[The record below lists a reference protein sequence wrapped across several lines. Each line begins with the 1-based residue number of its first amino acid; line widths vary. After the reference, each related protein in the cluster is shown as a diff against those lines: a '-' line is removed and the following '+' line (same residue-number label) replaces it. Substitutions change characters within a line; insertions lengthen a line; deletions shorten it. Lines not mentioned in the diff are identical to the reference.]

1 MRTYLMRIPDILRGV
16 SETLDVA
23 ATLCDRSWVVF
34 NDDGVK
40 ILFIFERDGTLIVSK
55 NGVVS
60 RQSWSYIKATKAI
73 LIDNAEQSFLLH
85 PAFIDNVVFALN
97 QDGTQHHL
105 FMIDEGQIDKFPQFT
120 LDILNKYFT
129 SKVQQIEEE
138 KERER
143 KEVEKRLIRVRIN
156 RIAEKELKP
165 LATKYKVWHYMP
177 LLIIIFLGGG
187 SLGLASLLTSRG
199 VFGEWIFVPAI
210 IVVIMCIVIIKL
222 IERRKVDKLKQE
234 LDTKRY
240 MLWQKYLKEQE

>member
-1 MRTYLMRIPDILRGV
+1 MRIPDILRGV

-85 PAFIDNVVFALN
+85 PAFIDNVIFALQ
-97 QDGTQHHL
+97 QDGTEHHL
-105 FMIDEGQIDKFPQFT
+105 FMIDEVQIDRIPQLT
-120 LDILNKYFT
+120 LNALNQYFT
-129 SKVQQIEEE
+129 SKVRQIEEE
-138 KERER
+138 EESRIRQIEVRREKERIR
-143 KEVEKRLIRVRIN
+143 RIVEY
-156 RIAEKELKP
+156 ELKP
-165 LATKYKVWHYMP
+165 LATKYKVWYYMP

>member
-85 PAFIDNVVFALN
+85 PAFIDNVIFALQ
-97 QDGTQHHL
+97 QDGTEHHL
-105 FMIDEGQIDKFPQFT
+105 FMIDEMQIDRIPQLT
-120 LDILNKYFT
+120 LNALNQYFT
-129 SKVQQIEEE
+129 SKVRQIEEE
-138 KERER
+138 EESRIRQIEKRREKERIR
-143 KEVEKRLIRVRIN
+143 RIVEY
-156 RIAEKELKP
+156 ELKP